1 MEKRKLT
8 SVLLFFV
15 LTTKNQKTGKRKSTS
30 VLSFFVLCTE
40 KNKKKTKTKIDF
52 RFIVFVS
59 LIRACVA
66 NVDIKMFRLC
76 MPGGGGGAVLGIVGG
91 RCDVPFFKW

>member
-30 VLSFFVLCTE
+30 VLSFFVLCAE
-40 KNKKKTKTKIDF
+40 KKKTKTKIDF

-66 NVDIKMFRLC
+66 NVDIKMFRLSTR
-76 MPGGGGGAVLGIVGG
+76 GGGGGEGSPRNCRWGV
-91 RCDVPFFKW
+91 